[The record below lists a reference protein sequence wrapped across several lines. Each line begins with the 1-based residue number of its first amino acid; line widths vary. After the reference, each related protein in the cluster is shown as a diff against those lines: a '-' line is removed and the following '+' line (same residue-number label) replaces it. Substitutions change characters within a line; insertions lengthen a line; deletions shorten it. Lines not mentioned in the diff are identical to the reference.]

1 LWARPDDDR
10 GAADCDDGDVV
21 GLDILRIM
29 RATQLP
35 GWAPTV
41 RLRDGLAATIDF
53 ERRCTPQ

>member
-1 LWARPDDDR
+1 MTIAARPT
-10 GAADCDDGDVV
+10 ATTVNVV

-53 ERRCTPQ
+53 ERRRTPQ